1 VRSQSPHPSFPS
13 VDLAG
18 LTPTAATLAEAARPL
33 RRGADDPIARRAAR
47 RSLRGQIVR
56 LERELV
62 EQRCSK
68 WPRATPDL
76 GVRSRGPALVS
87 PESAPAGRG
96 GAQLLGIGELEA
108 LRDDLVAT
116 LSAER
121 RALAARTC
129 AEEESRRLR
138 EELLLDPVAYAGAR
152 VRSADVGEGGCGEV
166 RSEPAG
172 GVLGMLMGW
181 WRVVVSSGCP

>member
-1 VRSQSPHPSFPS
+1 MRTHTAAVPSPS
-13 VDLAG
+13 VDLVS
-18 LTPTAATLAEAARPL
+18 LRRTNSTLASVAGTLRP
-33 RRGADDPIARRAAR
+33 GADDPIGRRAAS
-47 RSLRGQIVR
+47 RSLRGQIAR

-68 WPRATPDL
+68 WPRAMPDL
-76 GVRSRGPALVS
+76 AVRSCDLAPVS
-87 PESAPAGRG
+87 PRPAPAGHG
-96 GAQLLGIGELEA
+96 GAHLLGIGELEA

-121 RALAARTC
+121 RALAARTR
-129 AEEESRRLR
+129 AEEESRRLQ
-138 EELLLDPVAYAGAR
+138 EELLLDPVAYAGVR
-152 VRSADVGEGGCGEV
+152 VRNSDVGEGGCGSV

>member
-1 VRSQSPHPSFPS
+1 MP
-13 VDLAG
+13 DLAVR
-18 LTPTAATLAEAARPL
+18 TP
-33 RRGADDPIARRAAR
+33 
-47 RSLRGQIVR
+47 
-56 LERELV
+56 
-62 EQRCSK
+62 
-68 WPRATPDL
+68 
-76 GVRSRGPALVS
+76 GP
-87 PESAPAGRG
+87 APAGRR
-96 GAQLLGIGELEA
+96 GAHLLGIGELEA

-121 RALAARTC
+121 RVLAARTG

-152 VRSADVGEGGCGEV
+152 VRNADVGEGGCGAV